1 MGRHKITNTNVVR
14 LNMKPLHIFAII
26 GLAAVANAVKG
37 PKVTDQVY
45 FDITI
50 GGEKAGRIVI
60 GLFGKTVPK
69 TVKNFATLA
78 TLPEGEGYKGSI
90 FHRVIKDFMIQG
102 GDFTNKDGT
111 GGRSI
116 YGDRFPDENFKLSH
130 YGAGWLSMANA
141 ERTQMDHSSSL
152 PLKRLLGWMAV
163 MLFLEKLSK
172 EWMLLGLLRRLRLM
186 VGTAQLLRWSLLIVV
201 LLAKKH
207 LNLLLFLR
215 KMLRSNSWLFH

>member
-1 MGRHKITNTNVVR
+1 
-14 LNMKPLHIFAII
+14 MKPLHIFAII

-37 PKVTDQVY
+37 PKVTDQVRSSLFCSCRESDIPTKQWQTLRVWVKILANLFDLVWRLIVPKSDWYVCLQVY

-141 ERTQMDHSSSL
+141 GKDTNGSQF
-152 PLKRLLGWMAV
+152 
-163 MLFLEKLSK
+163 FL
-172 EWMLLGLLRRLRLM
+172 
-186 VGTAQLLRWSLLIVV
+186 TT
-201 LLAKKH
+201 KKT
-207 LNLLLFLR
+207 
-215 KMLRSNSWLFH
+215 SWLDGRHVVFGKVVKGMVSSICANQHEMFN